1 MAGPK
6 GPSDSSRTR
15 KLMSKGL
22 SKSRVL
28 AHLQCPRRL
37 WLQAYKPEEADE
49 DPGTSRRMETGTTV
63 GEIAQSLYPS
73 GTLVT
78 KGDLGKGLADTEV
91 LLGQPAK
98 PLFEAAFKAD
108 GILVLADLLLPD
120 TGGWRM
126 AEVKSSASVKPY
138 HITDASVQTWVA
150 RQAGLPLTRT
160 EIAHIDTSFVYPGG
174 EDYNGLFY
182 FADITEEVEAHQA
195 DVPVWLEEARNTLA
209 GVEPQIEPGDHC
221 SDPFPCPFGL
231 YCTPEGIEVEEFPVE
246 ILPYGGKVA
255 KELREE
261 GYGDLRE
268 VPEGRLTNP
277 KHQRVWESTLNN
289 RVILDD
295 EAGET
300 VKSLP
305 YPRYYIDF
313 ETIQLAIP
321 VWAGTRPYSQ
331 IPFQWS
337 CHIEKSDGTVVHLE
351 YLGDGRND
359 PRRSFIESLIA
370 AVGSDGPVIV
380 YNAAFERTRLKELAE
395 DYPDLAQ
402 SINAIIKRIFDL
414 LPLARQHYYHP
425 DMHGSWSIKAV
436 LPTIAP
442 ELAYDDLEVTDGGMA
457 MEAFAEMMSDDISP
471 ERYKQLYNSLLKYCE
486 RDTWAM
492 VRIAHFFEGRD

>member
-1 MAGPK
+1 MK
-6 GPSDSSRTR
+6 
-15 KLMSKGL
+15 KGL

-37 WLQAYKPEEADE
+37 WLQVYKPEVAIEEA
-49 DPGTSRRMETGTTV
+49 GTSQRLETGIKV
-63 GEIAQSLYPS
+63 GEIAQSLYPA
-73 GTLVT
+73 GQLVT
-78 KGDLGKGLADTEV
+78 TDDLGKGLADTAV
-91 LLGQPAK
+91 LLSQPAK

-108 GILVLADLLLPD
+108 GILVLADLLIPEV
-120 TGGWRM
+120 GGWRM

-150 RQAGLPLTRT
+150 RQAGLTLTRT
-160 EIAHIDTSFVYPGG
+160 EIAHIDTSFVYPGD

-182 FADITEEVEAHQA
+182 FADITEEVGAHQT
-195 DVPVWLEEARNTLA
+195 DVPMWIKGARCTLEGE
-209 GVEPQIEPGDHC
+209 EPKIEPGDHC
-221 SDPFPCPFGL
+221 SDPFPCPFGA
-231 YCTPEGIEVEEFPVE
+231 YCTPDGVELEEYPVE

-255 KELREE
+255 KELRDE

-277 KHQRVWESTLNN
+277 KHQRVWESTVNN

-295 EAGET
+295 EAGEE
-300 VKSLP
+300 VSSLS

-337 CHIEKSDGTVVHLE
+337 CHIEKSDGTVDHLE
-351 YLGDGRND
+351 YLGDGRSD
-359 PRRSFIESLIA
+359 PRRSFLESLLA

-380 YNAAFERTRLKELAE
+380 YNAAFERTRLKELAD
-395 DYPDLAQ
+395 DYPDLA
-402 SINAIIKRIFDL
+402 SSTNAIIERIFDL

-425 DMHGSWSIKAV
+425 MMRGSWSIKAV

-442 ELAYDDLEVTDGGMA
+442 ELSYSDLEVGDGGMA
-457 MEAFAEMMSDDISP
+457 MEAFAEMMAPDVTP
-471 ERYKQLYNSLLKYCE
+471 ERHDDLYQALLKYCE

-492 VRIAHFFEGRD
+492 VAIARYFEGKN